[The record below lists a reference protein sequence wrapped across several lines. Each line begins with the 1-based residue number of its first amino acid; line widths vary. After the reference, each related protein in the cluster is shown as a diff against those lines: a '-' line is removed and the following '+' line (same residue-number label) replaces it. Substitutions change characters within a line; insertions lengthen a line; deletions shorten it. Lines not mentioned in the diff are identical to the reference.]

1 VDAVRARSTP
11 AAAAAGRCP
20 DEIKLVAASKMNG
33 ADRVREAVRAGVHA
47 CGENRVQEFLEKR
60 AQGAYEG
67 ATVHLIGHLQKN
79 KVKQAAGAF
88 DLIESV
94 DSEELLVLLDRRA
107 AFLGIVQDVL
117 VEINIAGEESKS
129 GLFPEALPRFLE
141 TAEGLSSVRVRGLM
155 AIPPISLES
164 GGNRGYFARMRELF
178 VDIRRRKYDNVSM
191 AELSMGMSGDFEDAV
206 REGATMVRVGSAIFG
221 KRVYP

>member
-1 VDAVRARSTP
+1 MSIAENVDAVRARIK
-11 AAAAAGRCP
+11 AAAAEAGRGP
-20 DEIKLVAASKMNG
+20 EEIKLVAASKMNG

-67 ATVHLIGHLQKN
+67 ATAHLIGHLQKN

-117 VEINIAGEESKS
+117 VEINIAGEESN
-129 GLFPEALPRFLE
+129 PAVPPALPVSGNGGRPFQRPGE
-141 TAEGLSSVRVRGLM
+141 SAHAFR
-155 AIPPISLES
+155 AISLDS
-164 GGNRGYFARMRELF
+164 GGNRGLFCPYARAF
-178 VDIRRRKYDNVSM
+178 C
-191 AELSMGMSGDFEDAV
+191 
-206 REGATMVRVGSAIFG
+206 
-221 KRVYP
+221 